1 MTTRHDSF
9 TAQQNGAPATNAELA
24 TMAFAGFAHFTAMQV
39 RGGRVRGLD
48 LHLQRL
54 RHASLAM
61 FGSALEDEEIRGY
74 LRQALGG
81 NDDCSL
87 TATLHLPGGEFAVP
101 GREVKPKVLVRTAPP
116 ASGPAGPLELAMFE
130 HERVLPEWKHVGEV
144 AKTWFLRQAVSQGF
158 DDAAFVDRHGRLS
171 EATIWNLAFWD
182 GESVIWPEAA
192 MLAGTT
198 MGILRRQLL
207 QRGVPQR
214 TQEVRAADVPS
225 LKGAVVM
232 NSWSPGIPVSRLG
245 SHRIPQSPQFLD
257 LLHRA
262 FGNEEAV
269 ELAALRDTVD
279 IE

>member
-1 MTTRHDSF
+1 MTTRHDSS
-9 TAQQNGAPATNAELA
+9 TAQQNGAPATNTELA
-24 TMAFAGFAHFTAMQV
+24 AMAFGGFAHFTAMQV

-61 FGSALEDEEIRGY
+61 FGQALQDDEIRGY
-74 LRQALGG
+74 LRHALKG
-81 NDDCSL
+81 NEDCSL
-87 TATLHLPGGEFAVP
+87 TATVHLPGGEFAVP
-101 GREVKPKVLVRTAPP
+101 DREVKPKVLVRTAPP
-116 ASGPAGPLELAMFE
+116 ASGPEGPLELAMFE

-144 AKTWFLRQAVSQGF
+144 AKTWFLRRAVSQGF

-192 MLAGTT
+192 MLVGTT

-207 QRGVPQR
+207 QLGVPQR
-214 TQEVRAADVPS
+214 TQVVRAADVPS

-232 NSWSPGIPVSRLG
+232 NSWSPGVVVSRLDR
-245 SHRIPQSPQFLD
+245 HWIPQSPQFLD

-269 ELAALRDTVD
+269 DLAPG
-279 IE
+279 